1 MADVIKMHILVYMFL
16 YIFRETII
24 PSKNIIS
31 DGILEF
37 IQNLNP
43 PPLVLFKSSCC
54 RPELVEL
61 QVHMHLCVR
70 FMWEM
75 QLFKPLI

>member
-37 IQNLNP
+37 IQNVNLP
-43 PPLVLFKSSCC
+43 PPLCFV
-54 RPELVEL
+54 
-61 QVHMHLCVR
+61 
-70 FMWEM
+70 
-75 QLFKPLI
+75 